1 MGWKGA
7 SDSSRNVPAEYFIP
21 KSLQGDFARL
31 TDFLTPFVT
40 EARLARFHDVSRA
53 RSRFVVP
60 VFENT
65 HHTHNVSAILRTC
78 DALGFQDA
86 YFCYHDPEMR
96 FRLKDSVERGSST
109 WLSPRRAGSIARCAG
124 ALRASGFAIALVSLP
139 TFYTTAAHYVDELPS
154 FAAQELASGAFETA
168 RAGRGVA
175 LVFGNEKAGVSSEW
189 TGHADFYVHIDMH
202 GFVESLNVSVC
213 AGVLLHALRTS
224 LEERDPRFLLG
235 KHEAE
240 LLVEHWMARSVTN
253 GPEVV
258 RDKAPALWPW
268 FDFVRKG
275 MFFDPFDD
283 MAPGKRRE
291 GLS

>member
-21 KSLQGDFARL
+21 KSLLGDFARL

-40 EARLARFHDVSRA
+40 EERLARFRNVSKG

-86 YFCYHDPEMR
+86 YFCYHDTEMR

-109 WLSPRRAGSIARCAG
+109 WLSPRRAGSIERCAG
-124 ALRASGFAIALVSLP
+124 ALKASGYAIALVSLP
-139 TFYTTAAHYVDELPS
+139 TFYTTAVHYVEELPS
-154 FAAQELASGAFETA
+154 FAAQEMGGEPFERA

-175 LVFGNEKAGVSSEW
+175 LVFGNEKAGVSPEW
-189 TGHADFYVHIDMH
+189 TEHADFYVHVDMH

-224 LEERDPRFLLG
+224 LEGRERRFLVAE
-235 KHEAE
+235 HEAE

-253 GPEVV
+253 GTEVV
-258 RDKAPALWPW
+258 RDKQPGLWPW

-283 MAPGKRRE
+283 ISPGKRRAT
-291 GLS
+291 L